1 MTELENVLA
10 EAVPGFDYSVE
21 AELFPSR
28 SGRTRQ
34 PMHGYRR
41 FARAAEAIRFAIEE
55 LSPELLRGVCLEANE
70 QRYDGQAI
78 RRLYDGADY
87 PLVRGN
93 SAIARGTRP

>member
-1 MTELENVLA
+1 MTGLENALA

-28 SGRTRQ
+28 SGRSRQ
-34 PMHGYRR
+34 PMRGYRR

-55 LSPELLRGVCLEANE
+55 LSPELLHGACLEVDE